1 MDRTFAVPKRRQNV
15 VLHLEEPAI
24 AMQGTI
30 FLEPV
35 HDGIP
40 AYQAVAAFLEDN
52 SRFFPFLLDRT
63 GQTECI
69 NKASILTVEME
80 YETDRDDSSFPIAR
94 LQREEITV
102 VFRSGKEMRGI
113 LLAEVP
119 EERSRLSDCLNLPDK
134 FLSIRSKSTIYYINK
149 AAILKVV

>member
-1 MDRTFAVPKRRQNV
+1 MDRTFAVPKRRQHV
-15 VLHLEEPAI
+15 VLHLEPAV
-24 AMQGTI
+24 AVEGTI

-35 HDGIP
+35 HDGVP
-40 AYQAVAAFLEDN
+40 AYRAVAAFLEDH
-52 SRFFPFLLDRT
+52 SRFFPFLPDRA
-63 GQTECI
+63 GQAEFI
-69 NKASILTVEME
+69 NKANVLTVEME
-80 YETDRDDSSFPIAR
+80 YEADENDSSFPLDL

-102 VFRSGKEMRGI
+102 VFRTGNEMRGI

-134 FLSIRSKSTIYYINK
+134 FLTIRSKSTLFYINK

>member
-1 MDRTFAVPKRRQNV
+1 MDRTFAVPKRRQHV
-15 VLHLEEPAI
+15 VLHLEPAL
-24 AMQGTI
+24 AVKGTI

-35 HDGIP
+35 HDGVP
-40 AYQAVAAFLEDN
+40 AYRAVAAFLEDH

-69 NKASILTVEME
+69 NKANVLTVEME
-80 YETDRDDSSFPIAR
+80 HETDRDDSSFPLDL

-102 VFRSGKEMRGI
+102 VFRGGNEMRGI

-134 FLSIRSKSTIYYINK
+134 FLTIRSRSAIYYINK
-149 AAILKVV
+149 GAILKAV